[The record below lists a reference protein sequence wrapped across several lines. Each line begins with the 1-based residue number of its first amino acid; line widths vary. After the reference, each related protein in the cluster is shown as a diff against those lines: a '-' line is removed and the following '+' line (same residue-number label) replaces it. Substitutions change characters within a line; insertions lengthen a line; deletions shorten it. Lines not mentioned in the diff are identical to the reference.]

1 MLSFAKYCSFPPAH
15 PTPAPRQRAAR
26 IAALLAVGIISLLAF
41 AGCELGSEAI
51 TAVTGQ
57 PDPNV
62 LYAEYERNYNAYH
75 LDWVDYQLALEQAQ
89 GEAAAAGRE
98 TALLAQELEQA
109 AQALNINQVPI
120 PGDTAGRI
128 SLAGLTLAKIKK
140 ADGIPE
146 KSDELPSEG
155 ALGYIAEYG
164 FAAIDAAAVGLIGA
178 AVIGS
183 NQIGVPPHFAS
194 VIVLAAAQVAKR
206 SLEWILKELQHR
218 DEAAEYF
225 QRLNAEL
232 ASESAKLRHVTARL
246 EVVQAALNQR
256 RVSVA
261 EQRTALQFAMLR
273 YRDYPT
279 LVSEAQQAVTNAAV
293 AVIQIPLANEPAL
306 RR

>member
-15 PTPAPRQRAAR
+15 PTPAPRRRAAR
-26 IAALLAVGIISLLAF
+26 IAALLAVSIISLLAF
-41 AGCELGSEAI
+41 AGCELGSDAI

-62 LYAEYERNYNAYH
+62 LYAEYERNYDAYH
-75 LDWVDYQLALEQAQ
+75 LDWLDYQLALEQAQ
-89 GEAAAAGRE
+89 GQAAAAGRE

-109 AQALNINQVPI
+109 AQALNINRIPI

-140 ADGIPE
+140 ANGIPE

-218 DEAAEYF
+218 DEVSEYF

-232 ASESAKLRHVTARL
+232 ASESAKLRHATARL
-246 EVVQAALNQR
+246 EVVQVALNQR

-279 LVSEAQQAVTNAAV
+279 LVSEAQQAVADAAV

>member
-1 MLSFAKYCSFPPAH
+1 MLSLAKCGL
-15 PTPAPRQRAAR
+15 AAG
-26 IAALLAVGIISLLAF
+26 AFLAISIVSLLAF
-41 AGCELGSEAI
+41 AGCELGSGAI

-57 PDPNV
+57 PDPNI
-62 LYAEYERNYNAYH
+62 LYAEYERNYDAYQ

-89 GEAAAAGRE
+89 GQAAAAGRE

-109 AQALNINQVPI
+109 AQALNINRVPI

-140 ADGIPE
+140 ANGIPE

-218 DEAAEYF
+218 DEVVEYF
-225 QRLNAEL
+225 RRLNADL
-232 ASESAKLRHVTARL
+232 ASESAKLRQTTARL
-246 EVVQAALNQR
+246 EAVQAALNQR

-261 EQRTALQFAMLR
+261 KQRTALQFAMLR

-279 LVSEAQQAVTNAAV
+279 LVSEAQQAVADAAV
-293 AVIQIPLANEPAL
+293 AVIQIPLADEPAL

>member
-1 MLSFAKYCSFPPAH
+1 MMTTRRRRGDAIMLSLAKCGL
-15 PTPAPRQRAAR
+15 AAG
-26 IAALLAVGIISLLAF
+26 AFLAISIVSLLAF
-41 AGCELGSEAI
+41 AGCELGSGAI

-57 PDPNV
+57 PDPNI
-62 LYAEYERNYNAYH
+62 LYAEYERNYDAYQ

-89 GEAAAAGRE
+89 GQAAAAGRE

-109 AQALNINQVPI
+109 AQALNINRVPI

-140 ADGIPE
+140 ANGIPE

-218 DEAAEYF
+218 DEVVEYF
-225 QRLNAEL
+225 RRLNADL
-232 ASESAKLRHVTARL
+232 ASESAKLRQTTARL
-246 EVVQAALNQR
+246 EAVQAALNQR

-261 EQRTALQFAMLR
+261 KQRTALQFAMLR

-279 LVSEAQQAVTNAAV
+279 LVSEAQQAVADAAV
-293 AVIQIPLANEPAL
+293 AVIQIPLADEPAL

>member
-1 MLSFAKYCSFPPAH
+1 MLLSLAKCGLPAG
-15 PTPAPRQRAAR
+15 AF
-26 IAALLAVGIISLLAF
+26 LAISIVSLLAF
-41 AGCELGSEAI
+41 AGCELGSGAI

-62 LYAEYERNYNAYH
+62 LYAEYERNYDAYH

-109 AQALNINQVPI
+109 AQALNINRVPI

-183 NQIGVPPHFAS
+183 DYIGVPRHFAS
-194 VIVLAAAQVAKR
+194 VIVLAAAQVVKR
-206 SLEWILKELQHR
+206 SLEWISRNCNIGTKWLII
-218 DEAAEYF
+218 
-225 QRLNAEL
+225 
-232 ASESAKLRHVTARL
+232 S
-246 EVVQAALNQR
+246 
-256 RVSVA
+256 RVSM
-261 EQRTALQFAMLR
+261 R
-273 YRDYPT
+273 
-279 LVSEAQQAVTNAAV
+279 SW
-293 AVIQIPLANEPAL
+293 
-306 RR
+306 RRKAPSCARRPRGWKRCRRR